1 MQLISIELSSD
12 AKTATYRVLIDQV
25 LTVHQ
30 VELLDSGGIRRM
42 MCPAEF
48 DALMLD
54 ASTRRADAVKVLSS
68 ITWEMVDGHE
78 VRLPITF

>member
-12 AKTATYRVLIDQV
+12 AKSATYRFLVNHVLKIYEA
-25 LTVHQ
+25 
-30 VELLDSGGIRRM
+30 ELLDRGGIRRM
-42 MCPAEF
+42 MCPAELE
-48 DALMLD
+48 ALMLD
-54 ASTRRADAVKVLSS
+54 ALTRRADAVKVLSS